1 MSKVSNATRTP
12 VARAV
17 NPTEKQWDKAT
28 VLKLIDN
35 VGDQAQ
41 TVQNNIQRI
50 AVVAIGYAN
59 IHGDVTIAQRACEV
73 FKGKKGI
80 RFNSFVRYL
89 ETHGQLEWDKNDIKY
104 RKRDNVL
111 KEPTELLASLS
122 KTRWFDAIKAEQAQ
136 SIYDVK
142 AQVEK
147 LIKAAGKAVEDG
159 RDVKNGELVDTLAR
173 LIA

>member
-1 MSKVSNATRTP
+1 MSTVSNAKRTP

-17 NPTEKQWDKAT
+17 NPKQSHWDKPA
-28 VLKLIDN
+28 VMKLIDN

-59 IHGDVTIAQRACEV
+59 IHGDITVAQRACEV

-89 ETHGQLEWDKNDIKY
+89 ETHGQLEWDKDTIKY
-104 RKRDNVL
+104 RRRDNVL
-111 KEPTELLASLS
+111 KDPAELMESLA
-122 KTRWFDAIKAEQAQ
+122 KTRWYDAIKAEQAQ

-159 RDVKNGELVDTLAR
+159 REVKNGELLDTLAR
-173 LIA
+173 LVA